1 MFLTHPLAFLSRYLD
16 VYKLHT
22 EYVSAETA
30 ERRRHKVEDVR
41 KRAEYRKAHGLGQE
55 EGVFGGWSARDD
67 GETLGMG
74 AREGKGEVQEKVGE
88 KVQQVVEKVGAD
100 EYVHFEE
107 TRRPVKKRLG
117 FF

>member
-74 AREGKGEVQEKVGE
+74 AREAGEAQEKVGE
-88 KVQQVVEKVGAD
+88 KVQEVVEKVGGD
-100 EYVHFEE
+100 EYVDFEG
-107 TRRPVKKRLG
+107 RKRPVKKWLG
-117 FF
+117 IW